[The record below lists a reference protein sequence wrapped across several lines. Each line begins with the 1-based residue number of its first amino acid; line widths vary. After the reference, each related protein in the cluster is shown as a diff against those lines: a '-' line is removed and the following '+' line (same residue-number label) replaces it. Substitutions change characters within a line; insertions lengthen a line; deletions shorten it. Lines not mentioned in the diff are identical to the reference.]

1 MQSVKFFRNP
11 TVWGVGALVMATVLA
26 LIAAFLYIKP
36 PGQKVVT
43 FYTDDAAS
51 IRAGDEVRIAGITVG
66 KVEDLSLEQNQVR
79 VRAQVDGDAFVG
91 DLSQVQVRML
101 TVVGGYYVNLV
112 SLGNR
117 SLGANPIPVERVTM
131 PYSLIQTLA
140 QATKI
145 TDNLH
150 PQPIK
155 DSLDQVRLGLAGTNL
170 QSLSAIID
178 AGNSLTSTIDKQ
190 RNQLS
195 EILSMSDE
203 YIRSLKDFGD
213 ELKQIVRKVSILEA
227 TLVVYSKGLGA
238 AITGVG
244 SILQVLGQL
253 GGFYQEHRDEALE
266 KVRDWQAKARF
277 WDDRAGV
284 SVRSLRLMRNKLERV
299 LDAQNAPPELLAT
312 DMCIPVPGSAC

>member
-1 MQSVKFFRNP
+1 MQSVKLWRNP
-11 TVWGVGALVMATVLA
+11 TLWGVGALVLATVLA
-26 LIAAFLYIKP
+26 LVAAMLYLKP
-36 PGQKVVT
+36 PGQKIVA

-66 KVEDLSLEQNQVR
+66 KIEDLSLEQNQVR

-91 DLSQVQVRML
+91 NQSQVQVRML

-112 SLGNR
+112 SLGNAP
-117 SLGANPIPVERVTM
+117 LGANPIPVQRVTM

-155 DSLDQVRLGLAGTNL
+155 DSLDQLQQGLAGTNL
-170 QSLSAIID
+170 QSLSAIVD
-178 AGNSLTSTIDKQ
+178 AGNSLTSTIAKQ

-195 EILSMSDE
+195 DILNMSDE
-203 YIRSLKDFGD
+203 YIRSLKDFGE
-213 ELKQIVRKVSILEA
+213 ELKQIVRKVSILEG
-227 TLVVYSKGLGA
+227 TLVVYSKGLSV
-238 AITGVG
+238 AINGVG

-253 GGFYQEHRDEALE
+253 GEFYQNHRDQFLE
-266 KVRDWQAKARF
+266 KVRDFQAKARF

-284 SVRSLRLMRNKLERV
+284 SVRALRLMRNKLERV

-312 DMCIPVPGSAC
+312 DMCIPVPGSGC

>member
-1 MQSVKFFRNP
+1 MQSVNLWRHP
-11 TVWGVGALVMATVLA
+11 MLWGVGALVIAAVLA
-26 LIAAFLYIKP
+26 VVAALLYITP
-36 PGQKVVT
+36 PGQKT
-43 FYTDDAAS
+43 IAFYTDDAAS

-66 KVEDLSLEQNQVR
+66 KVEDRSLEQNQVR

-91 DLSQVQVRML
+91 DQSQVQVRML

-112 SLGNR
+112 SLGSR
-117 SLGANPIPVERVTM
+117 PLDANAIPVDRVTM

-145 TDNLH
+145 TDNLQ

-155 DSLDQVRLGLAGTNL
+155 DSLDQVQRGLAGTNL

-178 AGNSLTSTIDKQ
+178 AGNSLTSTIDQQ

-195 EILSMSDE
+195 EILKVSDE

-213 ELKQIVRKVSILEA
+213 ELKQIVRKASILEA
-227 TLVVYSKGLGA
+227 TLVVYSKGLSA

-244 SILQVLGQL
+244 SILQVLGQM
-253 GGFYQEHRDEALE
+253 GEFYQGHRDEFLE

>member
-1 MQSVKFFRNP
+1 MQSVKLLRSP
-11 TVWGVGALVMATVLA
+11 TVWGVGALVIATVLA
-26 LIAAFLYIKP
+26 LVAALLYLKP
-36 PGQKVVT
+36 PGQKVVA

-51 IRAGDEVRIAGITVG
+51 VRPGDEVRIAGITVG

-91 DLSQVQVRML
+91 NQSQVQVRML

-112 SLGNR
+112 SLGSR
-117 SLGANPIPVERVTM
+117 PLGATPIPVERVTM

-145 TDNLH
+145 TDNLR

-155 DSLDQVRLGLAGTNL
+155 DSLDEVQHGLAGTNL

-178 AGNSLTSTIDKQ
+178 AGNSLTSTIARQ

-195 EILSMSDE
+195 EILNMSDE

-227 TLVVYSKGLGA
+227 TLVVYSKGLSA

-253 GGFYQEHRDEALE
+253 GEFYQGHRDEFLE
-266 KVRDWQAKARF
+266 KVRHWQDKARF

-284 SVRSLRLMRNKLERV
+284 SVRSLRLLRNKIQRV